1 MTAHTTSDLPADL
14 ERTRRRFERWRGT
27 RKKRA
32 PIPDRLWAAAVKM
45 AERHGINRTARV
57 VRVNYYALKKRVDE
71 ENLLSAKSPGEAAAA
86 FLELAAPVPAS
97 SGQCTLELEDVA
109 GAKMRVHLQGVE
121 ARDLPAL
128 VRSFRS
134 TEP

>member
-1 MTAHTTSDLPADL
+1 MTARTTTDLSADL
-14 ERTRRRFERWRGT
+14 ERTRQRFERWRRT
-27 RKKRA
+27 REKRS

-45 AERHGINRTARV
+45 AERHGTHRTARAL
-57 VRVNYYALKKRVDE
+57 RVNYYALKKRVE
-71 ENLLSAKSPGEAAAA
+71 EESPSSAKSPGDAPPA

-109 GAKMRVHLQGVE
+109 GAKMRVHVQGVE
-121 ARDLPAL
+121 ALDLPAL